1 MSETKNTSIFQQA
14 PSVLPDAETTFEPG
28 FVQTRSLQPDYSDPV
43 WCERLVRHLERQ
55 ILRTPGDLNKHV
67 QRINALLA
75 AGQYG
80 DRIFAAALDLHAVLG
95 SNGQALQ
102 RRIHEQIF
110 PVLEDPQRTALVA
123 IRSGGSVSAGDA
135 GRYCLLPQSRE
146 AGMQLVAIKEKQ
158 ASGNKPAVDFDI
170 G

>member
-1 MSETKNTSIFQQA
+1 MSETKDISIFQQA
-14 PSVLPDAETTFEPG
+14 PSILPDAETTFESG
-28 FVQTRSLQPDYSDPV
+28 FAQTRSLQPDDSNPQ
-43 WCERLVRHLERQ
+43 WCERLARHLERQ

-75 AGQYG
+75 AGLQG
-80 DRIFAAALDLHAVLG
+80 DRVFAAALDLHAVLG

-123 IRSGGSVSAGDA
+123 IRSGGSVAAGDA
-135 GRYCLLPQSRE
+135 GRYCLLPQSQE
-146 AGMQLVAIKEKQ
+146 TGMQLVANKEKKG
-158 ASGNKPAVDFDI
+158 AGSKPAVNFDI